1 MSSPCP
7 TLRDPAARLTLV
19 CALGFAAGGC
29 GGCDEPSARTDAG
42 ADARSPVTKVDAQA
56 DAAPITA
63 SFDDLPD
70 AGPAD
75 LDGRAKHLLEAI
87 MQNDAALAADIVLP
101 RDAWVAARDAQDPGS
116 LYESKFKT
124 GFANHIAR
132 IHRHEKGV
140 EHAVFVSF
148 DLGQNPSRV
157 TPKKHE
163 WKEALWHKTRSTLT
177 FTIDG
182 RVHRIDVAEMI
193 AWRGNWYVAHL
204 RDSR

>member
-1 MSSPCP
+1 
-7 TLRDPAARLTLV
+7 LRDLAWAIAV
-19 CALGFAAGGC
+19 LGVVSC
-29 GGCDEPSARTDAG
+29 GGCDDVGTRVDGGVLLDAKV
-42 ADARSPVTKVDAQA
+42 AKVDAQI
-56 DAAPITA
+56 DAAPVTA

-75 LDGRAKHLLEAI
+75 LDSRAKHLLEAI
-87 MQNDAALAADIVLP
+87 IQNDAALAADIVLP
-101 RDAWVAARDAQDPGS
+101 RDAWIAARDAQDPGG

-124 GFANHIAR
+124 GFATHVGR
-132 IHRHEKGV
+132 IHRHEKGI

-163 WKEALWHKTRSTLT
+163 WKEALWHTTRSTLT

-204 RDSR
+204 RDAR